1 MEALITMN
9 NYPKLTKIKPL
20 RLSQFMKIKK
30 VILLGLLIIASGY
43 QFKAVA
49 HSNNNQSLKKESTA
63 LTSGPTDLWVISCSN
78 DGNGP
83 TAYLKVQLQA
93 TPATHLQIS
102 RNQQSISVTGVSTA
116 QGKFSK
122 TITLK
127 PVKPGTTVNDGNGD
141 YLVMVNKSQA
151 SRASYSFDYHCMTA
165 SGGHTGTDISA
176 VQNQ

>member
-1 MEALITMN
+1 
-9 NYPKLTKIKPL
+9 
-20 RLSQFMKIKK
+20 MKIKK
-30 VILLGLLIIASGY
+30 VTLIGLLIIASGF

-49 HSNNNQSLKKESTA
+49 HSLNGQSLASEIAK
-63 LTSGPTDLWVISCSN
+63 LTSGPTDLWLVSCSN

-83 TAYLKVQLQA
+83 AAYLKVQLQA

-116 QGKFSK
+116 KGEFSK
-122 TITLK
+122 FIRLK
-127 PVKPGTTVNDGNGD
+127 PVKPGTTDNDGNGD
-141 YLVMVNKSQA
+141 YLVMVNKSKA
-151 SRASYSFDYHCMTA
+151 AKAYYSFNYHCMTA

>member
-1 MEALITMN
+1 
-9 NYPKLTKIKPL
+9 
-20 RLSQFMKIKK
+20 MKIKK
-30 VILLGLLIIASGY
+30 VTLIGLLIIASGF

-49 HSNNNQSLKKESTA
+49 HSLNGQSLASEIAK
-63 LTSGPTDLWVISCSN
+63 LTSGPTDLWLVSCWN

-83 TAYLKVQLQA
+83 AAYLKVQLQA
-93 TPATHLQIS
+93 TRATHLQIS

-116 QGKFSK
+116 QGRFSK
-122 TITLK
+122 FITLK

-141 YLVMVNKSQA
+141 YLVMVNKSQP

>member
-1 MEALITMN
+1 
-9 NYPKLTKIKPL
+9 
-20 RLSQFMKIKK
+20 MKIKK
-30 VILLGLLIIASGY
+30 VTLIGLLIIASGF

-49 HSNNNQSLKKESTA
+49 HSLNGQSLASEIAK
-63 LTSGPTDLWVISCSN
+63 LTSGPTDLWLVSCYN

-83 TAYLKVQLQA
+83 AAYLKVLLQA

-151 SRASYSFDYHCMTA
+151 AKAVYSFDFHCKTA
-165 SGGHTGTDISA
+165 SDDHTGTDISN